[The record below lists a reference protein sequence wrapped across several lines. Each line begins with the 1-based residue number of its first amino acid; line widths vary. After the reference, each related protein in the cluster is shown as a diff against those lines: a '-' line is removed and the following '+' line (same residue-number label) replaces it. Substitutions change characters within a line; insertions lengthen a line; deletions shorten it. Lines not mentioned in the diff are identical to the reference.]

1 MCPSAGCDSPSI
13 RARQAGGGG
22 KRAPCASHAWLP
34 ISASPCSS
42 AASPDA
48 LFLSGS
54 QCPRDSWLVWRHS
67 RCRQA
72 PPVPRV
78 PYRFVC
84 RSLGAS
90 GAPGAEDGLLFS
102 TCLSLRCPCHPPNPR
117 LPPRICSPHI
127 PVTQRPPCAP
137 GVEEGAQAGPGT
149 RGPGGWGRTVTVVTG
164 IGDL

>member
-1 MCPSAGCDSPSI
+1 MCLSAGCDSPSI

-54 QCPRDSWLVWRHS
+54 QSPRDSWLVWRHS

-78 PYRFVC
+78 PYRFIC

-90 GAPGAEDGLLFS
+90 GAPGAEDGLLSS
-102 TCLSLRCPCHPPNPR
+102 TCLSLRCPCPLPTPASVPAPALLTSLSRRDPR
-117 LPPRICSPHI
+117 VLPGSRR
-127 PVTQRPPCAP
+127 VRRLAR
-137 GVEEGAQAGPGT
+137 GLEVLGA
-149 RGPGGWGRTVTVVTG
+149 GGG
-164 IGDL
+164 LSF